1 MEIWFLLISPT
12 PHVQSNIKVLSKL
25 ILGED
30 AHSSLEFNT
39 EVGSLL
45 GNDITIEAPTTFPEI
60 PTYMRTEVAL
70 DCFGACNIP
79 CKQKIVNI

>member
-12 PHVQSNIKVLSKL
+12 PHVQSNMKVLSKL

-39 EVGSLL
+39 AVGSLL
-45 GNDITIEAPTTFPEI
+45 GNNIIIETPSTFPET
-60 PTYMRTEVAL
+60 PTYVRTEVAW

-79 CKQKIVNI
+79 CKQKIFSE